1 MCLFGGRRDSLFVN
15 PFKQLT
21 KAPCKFHLLQGAC
34 SSPVVCRAPLLEC
47 PVVYRITGCGACV
60 PDAMQHGRSVLQ
72 PLASLSRTSAA
83 AMMHCRSGTLP
94 SSGVSIGAWLKP
106 ALPKQNADSAKV
118 PDQRSTTTRRYRPS
132 GLQERVR
139 RVVLHRIRDTRTILA
154 DQWRHECDANIS
166 IIARDLSSAR
176 FIGARSA
183 SPASSPIAGLARRL
197 PASTAQAQPRARLD
211 LPRGRRIPIP
221 GDDIGPHG
229 IGPQT
234 SREAWST
241 QTSASSDL
249 SINVRRVGKGAR
261 RTFYTISASLTARAV
276 PTRQW

>member
-1 MCLFGGRRDSLFVN
+1 M
-15 PFKQLT
+15 T

-34 SSPVVCRAPLLEC
+34 SSPVVCSAPLFLPCSLQDYRLRCLC
-47 PVVYRITGCGACV
+47 PGRNAAWPQRAAAFCFAQPRVGCGHDALQIRDLTELRRLVGAC
-60 PDAMQHGRSVLQ
+60 
-72 PLASLSRTSAA
+72 
-83 AMMHCRSGTLP
+83 
-94 SSGVSIGAWLKP
+94 LKP

-139 RVVLHRIRDTRTILA
+139 RVVLHRIRDTHTILA

-183 SPASSPIAGLARRL
+183 SPASSTIAGLARRL

-211 LPRGRRIPIP
+211 LPRGRRVPIP

-229 IGPQT
+229 IGPQ
-234 SREAWST
+234 
-241 QTSASSDL
+241 L
-249 SINVRRVGKGAR
+249 LAR
-261 RTFYTISASLTARAV
+261 PGV
-276 PTRQW
+276 PEPRHRLI